1 MNVGIVGGGVAGLT
15 VAYELGK
22 KGHKVHLF
30 ERYPELGGQ
39 AGTFEVAGER
49 LERFYHHIFGSDV
62 DVIQLIGELGLSDRL
77 EWLNSKVGFFHG
89 GKVYD
94 FVTPVELLKFS
105 PISLVDRVRLGLITV
120 YLRKYKDWR
129 ALENVTAREWILK
142 YGGRRNY
149 EVVWG
154 PMLRNKFGASADEV
168 GMVWL
173 WGKIHLRLSSRK
185 GGKEQ
190 LGYMKGSY
198 GVMID
203 ALAEKIVD
211 SGGQI
216 SVSAPV
222 EKIAVKDGKATGL
235 QAGGQEYQFDLIIAT
250 VPSPIFLDMVPE
262 LPSDYAKKLAD
273 VRYQGAAVLAMSLKR
288 QLTHIYWMNISDPAV
303 PFIALVEHTNFVDPS
318 VYGGKHILYVSNYLS
333 LDSPLYSMNKE
344 ELLVHYLPHI
354 QKFNPEFGKDWL
366 EELFLFRDDAGQPV
380 ISTNYSSR
388 VPEHETPIA
397 NLYLA
402 NTTQIYPEDRGM
414 NYSVRLGRGV
424 AKLVISKG

>member
-1 MNVGIVGGGVAGLT
+1 MNVGVIGGGMAGLT
-15 VAYELGK
+15 AAYELSK
-22 KGHKVHLF
+22 LGHKVHLF
-30 ERYPELGGQ
+30 EKYPELGGQ

-62 DVIQLIGELGLSDRL
+62 DIIRLIGELGLNDRL

-105 PISLVDRVRLGLITV
+105 PISLVDRIRLGLITV
-120 YLRKYKDWR
+120 YLRKYKNWR
-129 ALENVTAREWILK
+129 ALEGVTAREWLLK

-149 EVVWG
+149 DVVWG

-198 GVMID
+198 GVLID
-203 ALAEKIVD
+203 ELAKRITD

-216 SVSAPV
+216 STSTPV
-222 EKIAVKDGKATGL
+222 EKIAVVDGKATGL
-235 QAGGQEYQFDLIIAT
+235 QAGGQEYRFDMIIAT
-250 VPSPIFLDMVPE
+250 VPSPIFLNMVPE
-262 LPSDYAKKLAD
+262 LPSDYAKKLED
-273 VRYQGAAVLAMSLKR
+273 VCYQGAAVLAMTLKR
-288 QLTHIYWMNISDPAV
+288 QLTHIYWMNISDSEI

-318 VYGGKHILYVSNYLS
+318 VYGGGHILYVSNYLA

-344 ELLVHYLPHI
+344 ELLAHYLPYI
-354 QKFNPEFGKDWL
+354 KKFNPEFDADWIG
-366 EELFLFRDDAGQPV
+366 ESFLFRDDAGQPV
-380 ISTNYSSR
+380 IGTDYSSR
-388 VPEHETPIA
+388 IPEHRTPID

-414 NYSVRLGRGV
+414 NYSVRLGRDI
-424 AKLVISKG
+424 ARLVSDKG